1 MTSKET
7 TQDFMLQF
15 QDARI
20 KNLVD
25 LNNSLTLEIEIL
37 TEALE
42 IEKATLKAYQD
53 HVNAVDDFE
62 IAVIDALDK
71 RVIN

>member
-1 MTSKET
+1 MITKET
-7 TQDFMLQF
+7 TQDFALQVA
-15 QDARI
+15 DARI
-20 KNLVD
+20 NKEADKNKA
-25 LNNSLTLEIEIL
+25 LTLEVERL

-42 IEKATLKAYQD
+42 VERVTLKSYQD

-62 IAVIDALDK
+62 IAIIDALDK

>member
-1 MTSKET
+1 
-7 TQDFMLQF
+7 MLQVA
-15 QDARI
+15 DARI

-25 LNNSLTLEIEIL
+25 LNDGLTLEVERL
-37 TEALE
+37 TEALKA
-42 IEKATLKAYQD
+42 EKATLKAYQD

-62 IAVIDALDK
+62 IAVIDTQHK